1 VRSTIEPVDA
11 SEDAPDKKLVKLSI
25 TVGEDEFD
33 RDIDQAF
40 RKIAREVR
48 LPGFRAGKAPRKV
61 LEARIGRSAAR
72 EQALRDAVPVYLSNA
87 VREHDVDL
95 IATPEISITSGTE
108 DGPVEFDATCEVRP
122 EITLDGYGGLRVE
135 LPALEPSQDDVDAA
149 IATEV
154 KRHGSLAD
162 VDRPVQ
168 SGDQVTLTL
177 SAERDGEPVIG
188 LNTEDWLYEVGQG
201 WVAPGF
207 DGELLG
213 ASTGDEL
220 HFTAVPN
227 GTSEEADFTVLVQ
240 QVQEVVLPEVTDE
253 WVDEN
258 VGEHDTVESW
268 RAAVTDRLAN
278 QRLAQARNLF
288 MDRATEALVGL
299 VERDAP
305 ESMVSSDLSAR
316 VQNTV
321 QRFQSQGIALEQW
334 LQATGQD
341 PAQFVESMREQS
353 VRAAKLDLAL
363 RAVANA
369 ESLEVGEDDVNA
381 EYARIALQVGQK
393 ASTIRKAY
401 ESEDA
406 VGELTAQIRK
416 RKALDWLLEHVEVV
430 DEHGTPFDRA
440 VLLDRDHDD
449 HDGHGHDHD
458 GHDHDHAGHDHDHDG
473 HDHDHAGHDHAHEH

>member
-1 VRSTIEPVDA
+1 MRSTIEPVDA
-11 SEDAPDKKLVKLSI
+11 PEDAPAKKLVKLSI

-48 LPGFRAGKAPRKV
+48 LPGFRAGKAPRRV
-61 LEARIGRSAAR
+61 LEARIGKSAAR
-72 EQALRDAVPVYLSNA
+72 EQALRDAVPVYLSSA

-95 IATPEISITSGTE
+95 IATPEIEITAGAE
-108 DGPVEFDATCEVRP
+108 DGEVAFDATCEVRP

-135 LPALEPSQDDVDAA
+135 LPALEPSQEDVEAA
-149 IATEV
+149 ITAEV

-207 DGELLG
+207 DGKLLG
-213 ASTGDEL
+213 AAAGDEL
-220 HFTAVPN
+220 HFAAVPN

-258 VGEHDTVESW
+258 VGEHDTVQSW
-268 RAAVTDRLAN
+268 RAAVAERLAA

-299 VERDAP
+299 VEREAP

-353 VRAAKLDLAL
+353 VRATKLDLAL

-369 ESLEVGEDDVNA
+369 ESLDVTEDDVNA

-430 DEHGTPFDRA
+430 DEHGTPMDRA
-440 VLLDRDHDD
+440 VLLDRDGD
-449 HDGHGHDHD
+449 HDHD
-458 GHDHDHAGHDHDHDG
+458 AHDHDHDAHDHDHDAHDHDHDG
-473 HDHDHAGHDHAHEH
+473 HDHDHDGHDHEH

>member
-1 VRSTIEPVDA
+1 MRSTIEPVDA
-11 SEDAPDKKLVKLSI
+11 PEEAPDKKLVKLSI

-40 RKIAREVR
+40 RKIAREVK

-72 EQALRDAVPVYLSNA
+72 EQALRDAVPTYLSNA

-95 IATPEISITSGTE
+95 IATPEIEITAGTD
-108 DGPVEFDATCEVRP
+108 DGQVEFDATCEVRP
-122 EITLDGYGGLRVE
+122 EITVSGYEGLRVE
-135 LPALEPSQDDVDAA
+135 LPALTPSQDDVEEALNA
-149 IATEV
+149 EV
-154 KRHGSLAD
+154 RRHGSLTS

-168 SGDQVTLTL
+168 AGDQVTLTL
-177 SAERDGEPVIG
+177 SAERDGEPVVG

-213 ASTGDEL
+213 ASEGDEL

-240 QVQEVVLPEVTDE
+240 QVQEVVLPELTDE

-258 VGEHDTVESW
+258 IGDHDTVESW
-268 RAAVTDRLAN
+268 RASVVERLAN
-278 QRLAQARNLF
+278 QRLTQARNMFL
-288 MDRATEALVGL
+288 DRTTEALVDL
-299 VERDAP
+299 VEIEAP
-305 ESMVSSDLSAR
+305 ASMVSSDLQAR

-321 QRFQSQGIALEQW
+321 QRFQSQGIQLEQW
-334 LQATGQD
+334 LQMTGQD
-341 PAQFVESMREQS
+341 PASFVDSMREQS
-353 VRAAKLDLAL
+353 VRATKLDLAL
-363 RAVANA
+363 RAVAVA
-369 ESLEVGEDDVNA
+369 EELAVDEDDVNA

-393 ASTIRKAY
+393 ASAVRKAY
-401 ESEDA
+401 ENEDA

-430 DEHGTPFDRA
+430 DDQGAPIDRA
-440 VLLDRDHDD
+440 LLVDEDAEHDHD
-449 HDGHGHDHD
+449 HDHD
-458 GHDHDHAGHDHDHDG
+458 GHDHAHDHDHDG
-473 HDHDHAGHDHAHEH
+473 HDHDHAGHDHEH

>member
-1 VRSTIEPVDA
+1 MRSTIEPVDA
-11 SEDAPDKKLVKLSI
+11 PEDAPGKKLVKLSV

-40 RKIAREVR
+40 RKIARDVR
-48 LPGFRAGKAPRKV
+48 LPGFRAGKAPRRV
-61 LEARIGRSAAR
+61 LEARIGKSAAR
-72 EQALRDAVPVYLSNA
+72 EQALRDSVPVYLSNA
-87 VREHDVDL
+87 VREHEVDL
-95 IATPEISITSGTE
+95 IATPEIEITAGTE

-135 LPALEPSQDDVDAA
+135 LPALDPSQDEVEQA

-154 KRHGSLAD
+154 KRHGSLAT
-162 VDRPVQ
+162 VDRQVQ

-177 SAERDGEPVIG
+177 SAERDGEPVVG

-213 ASTGDEL
+213 ASAGDEL

-227 GTSEEADFTVLVQ
+227 GTGEEADFTVLVQ

-258 VGEHDTVESW
+258 IGDHDTVESW
-268 RAAVTDRLAN
+268 RAAVTEQLAT
-278 QRLAQARNLF
+278 QRLNQARDLF
-288 MDRATEALVGL
+288 SDRATEALVGL
-299 VERDAP
+299 VETDAP
-305 ESMVSSDLSAR
+305 DSMVSSDLSAR

-334 LQATGQD
+334 LQVTGQE

-363 RAVANA
+363 RALAQA
-369 ESLEVGEDDVNA
+369 ESLDANDDDINA

-393 ASTIRKAY
+393 ASAIRKAY
-401 ESEDA
+401 EAEDA
-406 VGELTAQIRK
+406 VSELTAQIRK
-416 RKALDWLLEHVEVV
+416 RKALDWLMEHVEAV
-430 DEHGTPFDRA
+430 DEEGHAIDRA
-440 VLLDRDHDD
+440 VLLELDD
-449 HDGHGHDHD
+449 
-458 GHDHDHAGHDHDHDG
+458 HDHDHRRLARSRPRPS
-473 HDHDHAGHDHAHEH
+473 ARSRP